1 MPARGGERG
10 CDTPVI
16 GGKTKAGAGS
26 TKYKLNSQTQD
37 TKTGSNCK
45 QRAGGEAQG
54 SGAAR
59 SCPAE
64 LWEPKEGW
72 YFGQQEPSTG
82 QKAQHPPPHTH
93 TARSDLAL
101 IAYKQF
107 IKV

>member
-16 GGKTKAGAGS
+16 GLKTEAGAGS

-54 SGAAR
+54 SGAAH

-64 LWEPKEGW
+64 LWEPRRG
-72 YFGQQEPSTG
+72 GTTTTG
-82 QKAQHPPPHTH
+82 AQHRAEGSTPPTQQDQ
-93 TARSDLAL
+93 TLLR
-101 IAYKQF
+101 
-107 IKV
+107 